1 MQGRIEGR
9 ANAAAFMRQTLRS
22 FPVSCFLFLSPAFV
36 PPVSCFLSPV
46 SCLLSPVVTFSLQ
59 HQHIMTDLRA
69 QTFRLTQFAR
79 CAG

>member
-1 MQGRIEGR
+1 MKQGRTEGR
-9 ANAAAFMRQTLRS
+9 RLSPAAL
-22 FPVSCFLFLSPAFV
+22 FPVSCFPF
-36 PPVSCFLSPV
+36 PVSRFLPSCP
-46 SCLLSPVVTFSLQ
+46 CLLSPVVTFSLQ